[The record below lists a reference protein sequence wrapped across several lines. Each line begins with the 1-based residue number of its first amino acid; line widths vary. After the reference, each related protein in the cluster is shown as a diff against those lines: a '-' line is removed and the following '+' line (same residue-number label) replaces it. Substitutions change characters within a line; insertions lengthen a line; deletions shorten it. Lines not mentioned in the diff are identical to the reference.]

1 MLLCREDL
9 GLQDANVGEV
19 AVGPR
24 VIEPVSDDELV
35 GHLEAEVPDV
45 EPCASPR
52 RLGEEGADLE
62 RGWLAGEQ
70 GTHQVREGKPRVYY
84 VLDYQDVAVC
94 DVLFE
99 VLEYAHDAAR

>member
-9 GLQDANVGEV
+9 GLQDANIGEV

-45 EPCASPR
+45 EVRTPPGGF
-52 RLGEEGADLE
+52 GEEGADLE
-62 RGWLAGEQ
+62 RGRLAGEQ
-70 GTHQVREGKPRVYY
+70 GTPQVGEREARIYD
-84 VLDYQDVAVC
+84 VLDYKDVTAC
-94 DVLFE
+94 NVLFE
-99 VLEYAHDAAR
+99 VLED